1 MSEPDWHAKIDNHM
15 RPRFNPWLVLGFEV
29 LLVTASETL
38 LKIGAT
44 ETRKLA
50 GWEWTGVIG
59 LSSLWIWGAICLVIM
74 SFLCWIYVLRHIPL
88 SVAFPMSNV
97 VHVLVPLSSWIFLG
111 ETISTRRWCG
121 IAVVIVGLAV
131 VARPVAKM
139 EEKL

>member
-1 MSEPDWHAKIDNHM
+1 M
-15 RPRFNPWLVLGFEV
+15 RPRFNPWIVLGFEV
-29 LLVTASETL
+29 LLVTASETM
-38 LKIGAT
+38 LKIGAS

-97 VHVLVPLSSWIFLG
+97 VHVLVPLSSWIFLD
-111 ETISTRRWCG
+111 EYISTRRWCG
-121 IAVVIVGLAV
+121 IAIVIVGLAV
-131 VARPVAKM
+131 VAQPVAKI

>member
-1 MSEPDWHAKIDNHM
+1 M

-29 LLVTASETL
+29 ILVTASETL
-38 LKIGAT
+38 LKIGAS

-59 LSSLWIWGAICLVIM
+59 LSSVWIWCAICLVIM

-97 VHVLVPLSSWIFLG
+97 VHVLVPLSCWIFLG
-111 ETISTRRWCG
+111 EYISARRWCG
-121 IAVVIVGLAV
+121 IAIVIIGLAV
-131 VARPVAKM
+131 VAQPVAKI

>member
-1 MSEPDWHAKIDNHM
+1 M
-15 RPRFNPWLVLGFEV
+15 RPRFNPWIVLGFEV
-29 LLVTASETL
+29 LLVTASETM
-38 LKIGAT
+38 LKIGAS

-97 VHVLVPLSSWIFLG
+97 VHVLVPLSSWIFL
-111 ETISTRRWCG
+111 EEYISTRRWCG
-121 IAVVIVGLAV
+121 IAIVIVGLAV
-131 VARPVAKM
+131 VAQPVAKI